1 MKFLKIGLP
10 ILLISII
17 ALFILI
23 PVQTEESYDMDNP
36 TQDEDLLIK
45 GARLFTEYRYDE
57 AFNCFSIS
65 ATLAIINNDSIAEM
79 QSRIGMGDCLY
90 NIGAVDSCINL
101 YKEAILLAKNLK
113 KTINEYD
120 LYSKLRQAYAV
131 KADRQSIQLITQ
143 IIDSIAS
150 ISNNNTIAIDVQLR
164 LAGEAALLHDT
175 RMVEHYLLRAESLL
189 DSLPPIDGLSV
200 PIKFNVYKNLRD
212 YYLANQ
218 VFDSADIYSNK
229 CIEMWR
235 TAFNQYK
242 QMYDIYGQEAIIC
255 AQLGKSREA
264 YDALDSLKYGL
275 NLKKDNDSTLV
286 GRYYEIEGSVN
297 AIFRK
302 WKRAINSYK
311 KSLHNY
317 VWMIDRIRVNKQLSN
332 VFIQKKDYVGAKAC
346 YMDLEYYCGYLFGKN
361 SFEYADALW
370 GLANM
375 EGFCGENELGKQ
387 HYMESVDILMQLVSD
402 QIKYVSVQ
410 ERDAFWLSV
419 APRMWAMTAYA
430 LKIEEWQS
438 VFTEKCYE
446 TLLFSKGFL
455 LESDREL
462 AVVIKEKG
470 TPEEQEVFYEM
481 INLQNQLKGLVNDY
495 EHNKEKIDV
504 LHKRISE
511 QNKLL
516 TPIVSKLGYTS
527 FLEQNYNEIKQ
538 MLQEDEVLLD
548 FTDFVSDEMLHQHV
562 AYVVDC
568 AETYPKLVKGFS
580 EETVVQLLDGKAIN
594 SLYEKEL
601 SDNVLNVLWKPFE
614 DEVKGKNVVYY
625 VPSGMLHQITL
636 ESIPLDDGTYLGDHY
651 KFIRLTS
658 AREIAR
664 LKQEKHLVS
673 NNDAVLYGGLKY
685 DVDIKTM
692 ENEAST
698 YKVDPISSNE
708 RGGPLVVGNGK
719 FAELPNSKE
728 EIDKIGAI
736 LKRHHIRVTPRT
748 GIQGTEESFMAMSG
762 KAPGVLHIATHG
774 FYYTPERVR
783 NDTYL
788 RGYNDA
794 MMLSGLIM
802 SGGNM
807 AWSGIKPS
815 EGVMNGVMTA
825 NLVAAMDLKGT
836 DLLVLSAC
844 QTGLGLPTPEGLFG
858 LQRAFKKAGVQ
869 TMIMTLWNIKDDVAK
884 EFMIKFYENLTDNGW
899 DKRKAFEAAKYYIRQ
914 DSRYSSP
921 YYWAGFVMLD

>member
-10 ILLISII
+10 ILLVSII

-23 PVQTEESYDMDNP
+23 PVRTEESYDMDNP

-45 GARLFTEYRYDE
+45 GARLFAEYRYDE
-57 AFNCFSIS
+57 AFNCYSIS
-65 ATLAIINNDSIAEM
+65 AALAIINNDSIAEM

-101 YKEAILLAKNLK
+101 YKEAIHLAKNLK
-113 KTINEYD
+113 KTINEYE
-120 LYSKLRQAYAV
+120 LYIKLRQAYAV
-131 KADRQSIQLITQ
+131 KADGQSIQLMTQ
-143 IIDSIAS
+143 KIDSIAS
-150 ISNNNTIAIDVQLR
+150 TTNDNTIAIDVQLR
-164 LAGEAALLHDT
+164 LAGEAVLLQDNK
-175 RMVEHYLLRAESLL
+175 MAEHYLIRAESLL
-189 DSLPPIDGLSV
+189 DSLPPTDGFSA
-200 PIKFNVYKNLRD
+200 PIKFTVYMNLRD
-212 YYLANQ
+212 FYLANQ
-218 VFDSADIYSNK
+218 VFDRAEIYSK
-229 CIEMWR
+229 KGIEMWR
-235 TAFNQYK
+235 MVFNQFP
-242 QMYDIYGQEAIIC
+242 QIMYDIYGQEAIIC

-275 NLKKDNDSTLV
+275 NLKQDNDSTLV
-286 GRYYEIEGSVN
+286 GRYYEMEGTVN
-297 AIFRK
+297 AILGK

-311 KSLHNY
+311 KSLHHY
-317 VWMIDRIRVNKQLSN
+317 VWIIDRTRVIKRLSN

-346 YMDLEYYCGYLFGKN
+346 YMDLEYYCGYLFGKD

-375 EGFCGENELGKQ
+375 EGFCGENEHGKQ
-387 HYMESVDILMQLVSD
+387 HYMESVDILMQLVSE

-470 TPEEQEVFYEM
+470 TPEEQNVFYEM
-481 INLQNQLKGLVNDY
+481 LNLQNQLKGLVNDY

-516 TPIVSKLGYTS
+516 TPIVIKLGYTL
-527 FLEQNYNEIKQ
+527 FLDQNYKEIKKS
-538 MLQEDEVLLD
+538 LQEDEVLLD

-601 SDNVLNVLWKPFE
+601 SENVLNVLWKPFE
-614 DEVKGKNVVYY
+614 DEVKGKRVVYY

-636 ESIPLDDGTYLGDHY
+636 ESIPLQDGTYLGDHY

-664 LKQEKHLVS
+664 LKQKEHS
-673 NNDAVLYGGLKY
+673 AGNNDAVLYGGLKY
-685 DVDIKTM
+685 DVDIKMM
-692 ENEAST
+692 EDEAST
-698 YKVDPISSNE
+698 YKVDPIPSIE
-708 RGGPLVVGNGK
+708 RGALVVGSGK
-719 FAELPNSKE
+719 FAELPYSKE

-736 LKRHHIRVTPRT
+736 LKRHQIRVTPRT
-748 GIQGTEESFMAMSG
+748 DAQGTEESFLAMSG
-762 KAPGVLHIATHG
+762 KAPSMLHIATHG
-774 FYYTPERVR
+774 FFYTPERVK
-783 NDTYL
+783 NDAYL
-788 RGYNDA
+788 GGYNDA

-807 AWSGIKPS
+807 AWSGIKPP

-825 NLVAAMDLKGT
+825 NIVASMDLKGT

-844 QTGLGLPTPEGLFG
+844 QTGLGTPTPEGLFG

-884 EFMIKFYENLTDNGW
+884 EFMIKFYEVLADNGW
-899 DKRKAFEAAKYYIRQ
+899 DKRKAFEAAKEYIRK
-914 DSRYSSP
+914 DTRYAAP

>member
-10 ILLISII
+10 ILLVCII
-17 ALFILI
+17 AWFVLI
-23 PVQTEESYDMDNP
+23 PVRTEESSDMDNP
-36 TQDEDLLIK
+36 TQDEDMLIK
-45 GARLFTEYRYDE
+45 GARLFTECRFDE
-57 AFNCFSIS
+57 SFNCFNI
-65 ATLAIINNDSIAEM
+65 ARTLAVIDDDPVAEM
-79 QSRIGMGDCLY
+79 QSRSGMGDCLY
-90 NIGAVDSCINL
+90 NIGAIDSCINL
-101 YKEAILLAKNLK
+101 YKEALILAENLNITNK
-113 KTINEYD
+113 EYE
-120 LYSKLRQAYAV
+120 LYVKLKQAYSV
-131 KADRQSIQLITQ
+131 KADGQSVQLMTQ
-143 IIDSIAS
+143 KMDSIALTT
-150 ISNNNTIAIDVQLR
+150 NNTIAIDIQLR
-164 LAGEAALLHDT
+164 LASEAVLLQDT
-175 RMVEHYLLRAESLL
+175 RMAEHYLLHAESLL
-189 DSLPPIDGLSV
+189 DSLPPIENLSV
-200 PIKFNVYKNLRD
+200 PIKFNVYKYLRD
-212 YYLANQ
+212 YYLANK
-218 VFDSADIYSNK
+218 VFNKADVYNNK
-229 CIEMWR
+229 CIGLWR
-235 TAFNQYK
+235 MAFKQYQ

-255 AQLGKSREA
+255 AQLGKRKEA
-264 YDALDSLKYGL
+264 FDALDSLKCGL
-275 NLKKDNDSTLV
+275 KQKKDNDSTHI
-286 GRYYEIEGSVN
+286 GRYYETEGSVN
-297 AIFRK
+297 AILGK
-302 WKRAINSYK
+302 WNRAINSYK
-311 KSLHNY
+311 KSLLHY
-317 VWMIDRIRVNKQLSN
+317 VWMIDRIRVIKQVSN

-346 YMDLEYYCGYLFGKN
+346 YKDLEYYCGYLFGKH

-375 EGFCGENELGKQ
+375 EGFCGETELGKQ

-438 VFTEKCYE
+438 TFTEKCYE

-470 TPEEQEVFYEM
+470 TKEEQEVFYEM
-481 INLQNQLKGLVNDY
+481 LNLQNQLKGLVNDF
-495 EHNKEKIDV
+495 ERNKEKIDV
-504 LHKRISE
+504 LHKKISE

-527 FLEQNYNEIKQ
+527 FLGQKYNEIRQ
-538 MLQEDEVLLD
+538 LLQEDEVLLD
-548 FTDFVSDEMLHQHV
+548 FTDFVTDEMLHQHV
-562 AYVVDC
+562 AYVIDR
-568 AETYPKLVKGFS
+568 AQTYPKLVKGFS
-580 EETVVQLLDGKAIN
+580 EEAVVQLLDGKAIN
-594 SLYEKEL
+594 SLYENNL
-601 SDNVLNVLWKPFE
+601 SEKVLDVLWKPFE
-614 DEVKGKNVVYY
+614 DEAKGKHVVYY
-625 VPSGMLHQITL
+625 VPSGILHQITL
-636 ESIPLDDGTYLGDHY
+636 ESIPLNDGTYLGDHY

-664 LKQEKHLVS
+664 LKQEEHLFF
-673 NNDAVLYGGLKY
+673 NNEAVLYGGLKY
-685 DVDIKTM
+685 DVDIKMM
-692 ENEAST
+692 EDEASI
-698 YKVDPISSNE
+698 YKVDPIPSIE
-708 RGGPLVVGNGK
+708 RGALVAGNGK

-736 LKRHHIRVTPRT
+736 LKRHQVRVTSRT
-748 GIQGTEESFMAMSG
+748 GTRGTEESFMAMSG

-794 MMLSGLIM
+794 MILSGLIM

-807 AWSGIKPS
+807 AWSGIKPP

-884 EFMIKFYENLTDNGW
+884 EFMIMFYENLTDNGW
-899 DKRKAFEAAKYYIRQ
+899 DKRKAFDAAKNYIRQ